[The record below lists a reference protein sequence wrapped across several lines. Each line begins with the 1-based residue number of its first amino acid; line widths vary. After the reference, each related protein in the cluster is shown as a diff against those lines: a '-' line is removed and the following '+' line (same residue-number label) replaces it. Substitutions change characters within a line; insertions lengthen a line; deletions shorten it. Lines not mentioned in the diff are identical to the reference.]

1 MTRKSKNSKRKC
13 KARKYTIKNR
23 RGKGGIFS
31 CANKSD
37 YYKSKSD
44 PAPAPA
50 SASAPGPGA
59 KWTGRKSGQGPK
71 SEVTSESKSELKSLF
86 RENSQDS
93 INYGDEYGNFLL
105 IDTKE
110 NPPQTKVTESYTGNR
125 RSKIHKKIHK
135 KNKTS

>member
-37 YYKSKSD
+37 SYKSK
-44 PAPAPA
+44 PT
-50 SASAPGPGA
+50 PGPGSV
-59 KWTGRKSGQGPK
+59 WSGRKPI
-71 SEVTSESKSELKSLF
+71 VRSESKLKSELKSLF

-93 INYGDEYGNFLL
+93 TKSDEYGNFY
-105 IDTKE
+105 ITDTKE
-110 NPPQTKVTESYTGNR
+110 NPPQTKVTASYTGKT
-125 RSKIHKKIHK
+125 RSKIHKKK
-135 KNKTS
+135 